1 MYLSPGGR
9 RDVYFPLVTDD
20 GQSSLQ
26 MITVMDM
33 NSNTL
38 ILDEI
43 VLNNQTYRL
52 EQYAGNFFL
61 PPIGDSSGLENGNTC
76 PDQCPAGPPGLPGKD
91 GKEGRQGK
99 PGVKGSTGGRGPPGS
114 RGVKGQ
120 TGKRRFCLIIHFSR
134 VRKRNTCR
142 SYSLFQLLLHGQVGV
157 DVRVI
162 MKVKD
167 GKMANYKMAMNG
179 DT

>member
-43 VLNNQTYRL
+43 VLNNKTYRL

-61 PPIGDSSGLENGNTC
+61 PPIGESSGFENGYTC

-99 PGVKGSTGGRGPPGS
+99 PGEKGSTGGRGLTGS
-114 RGVKGQ
+114 KGVKGQ
-120 TGKRRFCLIIHFSR
+120 TGKTKFYLIMHFSR
-134 VRKRNTCR
+134 VRKRHTK
-142 SYSLFQLLLHGQVGV
+142 V
-157 DVRVI
+157 D
-162 MKVKD
+162 M
-167 GKMANYKMAMNG
+167 
-179 DT
+179 